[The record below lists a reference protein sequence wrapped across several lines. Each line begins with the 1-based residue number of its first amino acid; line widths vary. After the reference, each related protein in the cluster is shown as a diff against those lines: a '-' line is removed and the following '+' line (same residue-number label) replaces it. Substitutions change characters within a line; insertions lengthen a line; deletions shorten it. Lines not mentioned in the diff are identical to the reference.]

1 MKTETV
7 QTRQLLW
14 ISESKHAHRTGYFIM
29 KIVEQGLKIHGKVR
43 NQGYFFKKLDLSVDD
58 QGNYAFGNGQWTLVL
73 WPTLNSISLANQIEF
88 LDMFWWF
95 DGRIFLIIVYQP
107 FEAWVT
113 CRQGFPRESWGESK
127 NEEWSF
133 LSLIRS
139 EKFARQVTALFEN
152 MRILKFKSQQT
163 IAFFA
168 LVNHL
173 NGPRALSGNKT

>member
-14 ISESKHAHRTGYFIM
+14 ISECKHAHRTGYFIM

-43 NQGYFFKKLDLSVDD
+43 NQGYFFKKLDLSVDN
-58 QGNYAFGNGQWTLVL
+58 QGNYALANGQWTLVL
-73 WPTLNSISLANQIEF
+73 WPTLNSVSLANQIEF

-113 CRQGFPRESWGESK
+113 CRQGFPRESWGERK
-127 NEEWSF
+127 NEEWRGF

-152 MRILKFKSQQT
+152 MRLRLRFLRSSIILT
-163 IAFFA
+163 D
-168 LVNHL
+168 LE
-173 NGPRALSGNKT
+173 LS